1 MTMIPS
7 TLPAILF
14 IICFYS
20 STGIT
25 SSGRPRIQPFTF
37 PNEVNL
43 NQPILVINCIVSSG
57 DVPITFE
64 WLKDG
69 QSIQAENNNNVDIDV
84 RNHEMYSILEMKNL
98 KSKHIGNYTCVAS
111 NRFGTESFTSSL
123 LMKGFLL

>member
-69 QSIQAENNNNVDIDV
+69 QSIQAENNNNVDIDFHLFGLK
-84 RNHEMYSILEMKNL
+84 NQLTLESHLVHN
-98 KSKHIGNYTCVAS
+98 
-111 NRFGTESFTSSL
+111 
-123 LMKGFLL
+123 